1 MCFYPRVV
9 FRLKRWYLD
18 MPKAEKLNVGDT
30 APDFT
35 LPTIGGESI
44 NLSQV
49 LQGGKRVVLSLF
61 RSYY

>member
-1 MCFYPRVV
+1 
-9 FRLKRWYLD
+9 

-35 LPTIGGESI
+35 LPTIDGSTI
-44 NLSQV
+44 TLSQV
-49 LQGGKRVVLSLF
+49 LQGGKRVVLALF

>member
-1 MCFYPRVV
+1 
-9 FRLKRWYLD
+9 

-35 LPTIGGESI
+35 LPAGDGSTIT
-44 NLSQV
+44 LSTI
-49 LQGGKRVVLSLF
+49 LKGGKRVVLALF